1 MDAFYEAID
10 NCISLEAP
18 ERAYNILLAMCRNVE
33 IYNQR
38 LDEYHFIP
46 AYDVAKIPSI
56 LANIPIEDHKL
67 DNIIDMVVR
76 PIVFNR
82 EY

>member
-1 MDAFYEAID
+1 MELNEY
-10 NCISLEAP
+10 
-18 ERAYNILLAMCRNVE
+18 
-33 IYNQR
+33 QR
-38 LDEYHFIP
+38 LDEYHFVP